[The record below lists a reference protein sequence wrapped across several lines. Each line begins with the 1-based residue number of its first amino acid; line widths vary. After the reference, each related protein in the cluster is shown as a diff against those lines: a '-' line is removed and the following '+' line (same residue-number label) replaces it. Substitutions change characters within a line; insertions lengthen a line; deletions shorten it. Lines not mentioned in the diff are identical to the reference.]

1 VKGTRRG
8 SARFGRDRRLHQGSQ
23 FAAVY
28 QRGHR
33 WTHPLL
39 VLRALPNGLAQ
50 SRFGFSVGRRVGN
63 AVVRNRVRRRLR
75 EVARLTPVSEGW
87 DLVFITRPA
96 TAGVDY
102 WKWKEA
108 AQQLLQRAGL
118 LLPQRR
124 GEQEG

>member
-1 VKGTRRG
+1 MSGARRG
-8 SARFGRDRRLHQGSQ
+8 SARFGRDRRLHHGSE

-33 WTHPLL
+33 GTHPLL

-50 SRFGFSVGRRVGN
+50 TRFGFSVGRRVGN

-75 EVARLTPVSEGW
+75 EVARLTLVSDGW
-87 DLVFITRPA
+87 DLIFIARPA

-102 WKWKEA
+102 WKLKEA
-108 AQQLLQRAGL
+108 AQRLLQRAGIL
-118 LLPQRR
+118 VPQRR